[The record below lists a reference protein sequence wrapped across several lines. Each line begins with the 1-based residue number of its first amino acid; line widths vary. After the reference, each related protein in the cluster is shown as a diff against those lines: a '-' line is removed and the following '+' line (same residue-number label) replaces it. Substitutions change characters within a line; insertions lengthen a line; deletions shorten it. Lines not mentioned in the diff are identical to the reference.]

1 MKNKIILFILFLG
14 IVFLSNCKKYDNDGS
29 GFFDHKKWT
38 SINVGDS
45 SNTIH
50 LEINDTIAYQ
60 PEKVHN
66 NLVLDINNDSN
77 MDMELISERSWFL
90 GQSKFNI
97 NGRIKTFKNCE
108 ILVDTSLQK
117 IIKTVDYHYPDT
129 FYHYTSTIYSK
140 IQTPK
145 ILEYGNKIGN
155 NGIWQ
160 NDEYG
165 LYFSYSKDKV
175 ISINS
180 PNYEFENQYYDGW
193 GNLNNKYL
201 GFRIFIDQDTL
212 YGWMKIN
219 IKPYN
224 WINIEEISYR

>member
-1 MKNKIILFILFLG
+1 MKKKIVPYLLFLG
-14 IVFLSNCKKYDNDGS
+14 AICFTDCKKHDNEAPGS
-29 GFFDHKKWT
+29 FNHKKWT
-38 SINVGDS
+38 FIEAGNN
-45 SNTIH
+45 SNAIR
-50 LEINDTIAYQ
+50 LETNDTIDQ
-60 PEKVHN
+60 IHN

-77 MDMELISERSWFL
+77 RDMELISEREWFL
-90 GQSKFNI
+90 GQTKFNI

-108 ILVDTSLQK
+108 ILIDTTLQK

-129 FYHYTSTIYSK
+129 SFHYTSTIYSK
-140 IQTPK
+140 VQTPK
-145 ILEYGNKIGN
+145 ILEYGTKIGS

-193 GNLNNKYL
+193 GNLTTKYL
-201 GFRIFIDQDTL
+201 GFRVFIEQDTL

>member
-1 MKNKIILFILFLG
+1 MKKKIVLYILFLG
-14 IVFLSNCKKYDNDGS
+14 IICLTDCKKHDNEAS
-29 GFFDHKKWT
+29 SSFDHKKWT
-38 SINVGDS
+38 FIEAGNS
-45 SNTIH
+45 SNAIR
-50 LEINDTIAYQ
+50 LETNDTIDQ
-60 PEKVHN
+60 IHN
-66 NLVLDINNDSN
+66 NLALDINNDSN
-77 MDMELISERSWFL
+77 MDMELISERELFL

-97 NGRIKTFKNCE
+97 NGRVKTFKNCE
-108 ILVDTSLQK
+108 ILVDTTLQK

-129 FYHYTSTIYSK
+129 SFHYTSTIYSK
-140 IQTPK
+140 VQTPK
-145 ILEYGNKIGN
+145 ILEYGDKIGN

-180 PNYEFENQYYDGW
+180 PNYEFENKNYNGW
-193 GNLNNKYL
+193 GNLTDKYL
-201 GFRIFIDQDTL
+201 GFRIFIEQDTL
-212 YGWMKIN
+212 YGWVKIN